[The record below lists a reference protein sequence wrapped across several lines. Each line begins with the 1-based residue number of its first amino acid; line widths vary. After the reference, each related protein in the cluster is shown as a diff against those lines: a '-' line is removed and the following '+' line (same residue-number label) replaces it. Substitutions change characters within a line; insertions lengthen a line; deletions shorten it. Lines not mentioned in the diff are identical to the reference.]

1 MTVCPSCGFRNEG
14 PESFCRN
21 PACDAFLGWGQERV
35 SAEQRSTV
43 KADASGGGEGRS
55 TEDAPIDEDT
65 QPFDTAAAA
74 ASSEPATSADPFATG
89 PFTPDRARP
98 SEWYELD
105 IPRVDTPRVDTP
117 RQDAP
122 RQDAPAGEGMGQVPE
137 RQVLSAAETAWGT
150 RDFVHRPEAPG
161 PREAPPR
168 ETPPRGAPPREG
180 PPREGPPRDAP
191 RQAPPR
197 GVRPRQAPP
206 PGAPTGGTQPRDPW
220 APTAAPPGSGSAP
233 FPGEA
238 PPPGT
243 AWPPAERQARRA
255 GRAGRADRAGRA
267 ESAWPRPELG
277 GGASAQTGP
286 ARLSSFPSEEQ
297 LLKRPPLWE
306 RLLRRTPIRVPG
318 EGTLRRSRSTRER
331 ERRRALLRFGVL
343 VLVIV
348 LVGGG
353 LWLAAGRGP
362 ARVAT
367 GGDNSGTRS
376 TASPALTKVRPGR
389 VVASTQSGSRLA
401 TNVVDGKTDTFWSRS
416 APSNDDQ
423 PFLRFF
429 FDRSVK
435 LARISI
441 AAGASGDEFERRPRP
456 RKVELRFSDGTSMR
470 TTLAD
475 RTGFQTVD
483 FAPRKVD
490 VMRLVILSTY
500 PSAGPQRTS
509 ISEIRFF
516 AAKG

>member
-1 MTVCPSCGFRNEG
+1 MTVCPSCGFRYEESEG
-14 PESFCRN
+14 FCRN
-21 PACDAFLGWGQERV
+21 PACGAFLGWSEDWSRT
-35 SAEQRSTV
+35 EQPSTV
-43 KADASGGGEGRS
+43 KADASGGEGWS

-74 ASSEPATSADPFATG
+74 SEPATSADPFATG
-89 PFTPDRARP
+89 PFAPDRATP
-98 SEWYELD
+98 SEWHGL
-105 IPRVDTPRVDTP
+105 
-117 RQDAP
+117 DAP
-122 RQDAPAGEGMGQVPE
+122 RRDAPAAEGSGQVPE
-137 RQVLSAAETAWGT
+137 RRVLSAAETAWGT
-150 RDFVHRPEAPG
+150 RDFVHRPETPEPHEDPPLGVPPREAA

-168 ETPPRGAPPREG
+168 GLRPRE
-180 PPREGPPRDAP
+180 
-191 RQAPPR
+191 
-197 GVRPRQAPP
+197 APP
-206 PGAPTGGTQPRDPW
+206 PGAPTRGAQPRDPW
-220 APTAAPPGSGSAP
+220 APTAPPPRSGSAP
-233 FPGEA
+233 FPAET
-238 PPPGT
+238 PPPDT
-243 AWPPAERQARRA
+243 AWPPAERRV
-255 GRAGRADRAGRA
+255 GRADRAGRTQ
-267 ESAWPRPELG
+267 SARSRSEPG
-277 GGASAQTGP
+277 GRASAGAGP

-297 LLKRPPLWE
+297 LLKRPPIWE

-331 ERRRALLRFGVL
+331 ERQRALLRFGVL

-362 ARVAT
+362 GKPTAAN
-367 GGDNSGTRS
+367 DSGSGS

-401 TNVVDGKTDTFWSRS
+401 TNVLDGKTDTFWSRS
-416 APSNDDQ
+416 APSDDNQ

-429 FDRSVK
+429 FDRPVK

-441 AAGASGDEFERRPRP
+441 AAGASGAEFEHRPRP
-456 RKVELRFSDGTSMR
+456 REVELRFSDGTTMR

-475 RTGFQTVD
+475 RTGFQTVN
-483 FAPRKVD
+483 FTPREVD

>member
-1 MTVCPSCGFRNEG
+1 MTVCPSCGFRYE
-14 PESFCRN
+14 ESDGFCRN
-21 PACDAFLGWGQERV
+21 PACGAFLGWGEDWSR
-35 SAEQRSTV
+35 AEQPSTV
-43 KADASGGGEGRS
+43 KADASGGGEGWS
-55 TEDAPIDEDT
+55 TEDAPVDEDT

-74 ASSEPATSADPFATG
+74 SEPATSADPFATG
-89 PFTPDRARP
+89 PFTPDRATP
-98 SEWYELD
+98 SEWHGL
-105 IPRVDTPRVDTP
+105 
-117 RQDAP
+117 DAP
-122 RQDAPAGEGMGQVPE
+122 RRDAPAAEGSGQGPE
-137 RQVLSAAETAWGT
+137 RRVLSAAETAWGT
-150 RDFVHRPEAPG
+150 RDFVHRPEAPEPRG
-161 PREAPPR
+161 APPREAPPR
-168 ETPPRGAPPREG
+168 EVPPREAPPRE
-180 PPREGPPRDAP
+180 
-191 RQAPPR
+191 
-197 GVRPRQAPP
+197 APP
-206 PGAPTGGTQPRDPW
+206 PGAPTRGVQPRDPW
-220 APTAAPPGSGSAP
+220 APTAPPPGSGSAP
-233 FPGEA
+233 FPAET

-243 AWPPAERQARRA
+243 AWPPAERGAGRTERA
-255 GRAGRADRAGRA
+255 GRPQSARSRSEPGGRASAGA
-267 ESAWPRPELG
+267 
-277 GGASAQTGP
+277 GP

-362 ARVAT
+362 AGEPT
-367 GGDNSGTRS
+367 GGNSSGTGS

-401 TNVVDGKTDTFWSRS
+401 TNVLDGKTDTFWSRS
-416 APSNDDQ
+416 APSDDNQ

-429 FDRSVK
+429 FDRPVK

-441 AAGASGDEFERRPRP
+441 AAGASGAEFEHRPRP
-456 RKVELRFSDGTSMR
+456 REVELRFSDGTTMR

-475 RTGFQTVD
+475 RTGFQTVA
-483 FAPRKVD
+483 FAPREVD
-490 VMRLVILSTY
+490 VVRVVILSTY

-516 AAKG
+516 AAKR